1 MVTIVFKK
9 YGGKTSTVLFN
20 PQKLVFASV
29 EFETH
34 IYDNMTSIYL
44 ELNFGGSDITINLGK
59 LKKLNNEQTEELE
72 TLILKEMHTHLELSS
87 PFQEFDFNRIIK
99 KTKSGIFEAKDML
112 EYDNQQ

>member
-9 YGGKTSTVLFN
+9 YGRKTSTVLFN

-44 ELNFGGSDITINLGK
+44 ELNFGGSDITINLGR
-59 LKKLNNEQTEELE
+59 LKKLNNEQKEELE
-72 TLILKEMHTHLELSS
+72 TLILKEMQTHLELSS

-99 KTKSGIFEAKDML
+99 KTKSGIFEAKGML